1 VDFAR
6 LRHGQLDI
14 VAKDIWRD
22 WSDGGDEWATLD
34 NSEPFW

>member
-6 LRHGQLDI
+6 LHHGRLDI
-14 VAKDIWRD
+14 VSKDVWRD
-22 WSDGGDEWATLD
+22 WSDGGEEWATLD